1 MYLETIYFIVKDITI
16 CSYTY
21 EATLLYKSLL
31 QFRTLDW
38 TFRQN
43 LTNLFYKCVLCI
55 LYLYLIHQ
63 GFYGI

>member
-31 QFRTLDW
+31 QFRTLD
-38 TFRQN
+38 
-43 LTNLFYKCVLCI
+43 
-55 LYLYLIHQ
+55 
-63 GFYGI
+63 